1 MFSKSKKTLYGL
13 LILFLTTAFILSV
26 ALGAVR
32 VPIGESI
39 RILING
45 ITQHSFF
52 EVDKSYE
59 SIIFS
64 VRLPRVIIAILVGAA
79 LAISGTAIQSLFR
92 NPMADPGVIGI
103 SSGASFGAIIVIA
116 LGLSSVS
123 LYFTPIFASL
133 GALLIAYVI
142 YRLSCRDRSVSM
154 LTMILSGMAVSTFIR
169 GMIAFILTGLN
180 NDQMKDYMFWSVGS
194 LADRRG
200 EHVFLIIVPILL
212 GMILLCLRASDLN
225 ILLLGDE
232 DAHSVGLNPGKSRK
246 IILFL
251 SALTTAMAVSVSG
264 SISFVGLIVPHMM
277 RLLVGAD
284 NRILLPVSAFA
295 GAIFL
300 LLSDLLA
307 RLIFAP
313 SEISVGVVTSILG
326 APYFLYLLNK
336 SRKDGIAL

>member
-1 MFSKSKKTLYGL
+1 MFSKSRKTLYGL

-103 SSGASFGAIIVIA
+103 SSGASFGAIVVIA

-180 NDQMKDYMFWSVGS
+180 DDQMKDYMFWSVGS
-194 LADRRG
+194 LADRRW

-212 GMILLCLRASDLN
+212 GMILLC
-225 ILLLGDE
+225 
-232 DAHSVGLNPGKSRK
+232 
-246 IILFL
+246 
-251 SALTTAMAVSVSG
+251 
-264 SISFVGLIVPHMM
+264 
-277 RLLVGAD
+277 
-284 NRILLPVSAFA
+284 PVSYTHL
-295 GAIFL
+295 GK
-300 LLSDLLA
+300 LA
-307 RLIFAP
+307 
-313 SEISVGVVTSILG
+313 
-326 APYFLYLLNK
+326 
-336 SRKDGIAL
+336 

>member
-1 MFSKSKKTLYGL
+1 
-13 LILFLTTAFILSV
+13 
-26 ALGAVR
+26 
-32 VPIGESI
+32 
-39 RILING
+39 
-45 ITQHSFF
+45 
-52 EVDKSYE
+52 
-59 SIIFS
+59 
-64 VRLPRVIIAILVGAA
+64 
-79 LAISGTAIQSLFR
+79 
-92 NPMADPGVIGI
+92 
-103 SSGASFGAIIVIA
+103 
-116 LGLSSVS
+116 
-123 LYFTPIFASL
+123 
-133 GALLIAYVI
+133 
-142 YRLSCRDRSVSM
+142 M

-194 LADRRG
+194 LADRRW

-232 DAHSVGLNPGKSRK
+232 EAHSVGLNPGKSRK

-284 NRILLPVSAFA
+284 NRVLLPVSAFA